1 MNRNQTKSKPA
12 TPEQPTDE
20 GLDETIC
27 SASFTPGPWH
37 VVTIDGSIGSVEA
50 EDGSPIAQAQPR
62 GTLRNPNHDE
72 RRANARAIAAFPV
85 VFAALERLE
94 KTCNAVHEV
103 SGGTPQHEAMWLAQ
117 LEARDALSEV
127 TGIHWQNANCGA
139 SADYDSETK

>member
-1 MNRNQTKSKPA
+1 MQNQTPLSKPDTA
-12 TPEQPTDE
+12 EQPADE
-20 GLDETIC
+20 GLDVTIC

-50 EDGSPIAQAQPR
+50 EDDSPIAQAQPR
-62 GTLRNPNHDE
+62 GTLRHPNHDE

-94 KTCNAVHEV
+94 KTCNAIHEV

-127 TGIHWQNANCGA
+127 TGIHWHNADVHGPRP
-139 SADYDSETK
+139 